1 MTVRWKHKDFVS
13 EKPHWKNRLW
23 LWHVNYSK
31 SGGMSNNWEQKSLE
45 ITETHSKSSLLSWID
60 IEQYFQLLDNIEIRN
75 SMRTITLIYLLWVLC
90 KIGRFSNTWMLKE
103 SRLCHSI
110 DEPQFGRREWI
121 SGTFVC
127 GTTTKYLPISLSA
140 YLSRNLEFD
149 VPSLDIDVTTTKA
162 GNLGSFHKTG
172 FITCLACAACVM

>member
-1 MTVRWKHKDFVS
+1 MKLERLCGNSIVFRNHKGWINCIIMCKKFQLGIPSHIVNHDREMKTQRLCVWKATLKKS
-13 EKPHWKNRLW
+13 PLM
-23 LWHVNYSK
+23 WHVNYSK
-31 SGGMSNNWEQKSLE
+31 SGVMSNNWEQKSLE

-60 IEQYFQLLDNIEIRN
+60 MEQYFQLLDNIEIKN

-121 SGTFVC
+121 SGTFVWD
-127 GTTTKYLPISLSA
+127 TTTKYILTCIS
-140 YLSRNLEFD
+140 
-149 VPSLDIDVTTTKA
+149 
-162 GNLGSFHKTG
+162 
-172 FITCLACAACVM
+172 

>member
-1 MTVRWKHKDFVS
+1 MKTQRLCVWKATLKKSLVI
-13 EKPHWKNRLW
+13 
-23 LWHVNYSK
+23 VNYSK
-31 SGGMSNNWEQKSLE
+31 SDGMSSNWEQKSLE

-60 IEQYFQLLDNIEIRN
+60 IEQYFQLLDNIEIKN

-121 SGTFVC
+121 SGTFVWD
-127 GTTTKYLPISLSA
+127 TTTAMQYHAIPMQYHSLVDNNHA
-140 YLSRNLEFD
+140 YSY
-149 VPSLDIDVTTTKA
+149 SCYI
-162 GNLGSFHKTG
+162 
-172 FITCLACAACVM
+172 ITSMRKNCLYFEKFSWGRFPFPW